1 MNCSSVTQNGT
12 KCKKKAVEDGKCRAH
27 LSNTCVVCLELTKRN
42 DKKLRCGHVFHT
54 KCIMTHFENNIECPL
69 CRMEQ
74 DDDPIVVFRKH
85 VEDNLREKYKDA
97 IRSLEAEVLRARRNR

>member
-1 MNCSSVTQNGT
+1 
-12 KCKKKAVEDGKCRAH
+12 
-27 LSNTCVVCLELTKRN
+27 
-42 DKKLRCGHVFHT
+42 
-54 KCIMTHFENNIECPL
+54 MTHFENSIECPL

-97 IRSLEAEVLRARRNR
+97 IRSLEAEVARARRR